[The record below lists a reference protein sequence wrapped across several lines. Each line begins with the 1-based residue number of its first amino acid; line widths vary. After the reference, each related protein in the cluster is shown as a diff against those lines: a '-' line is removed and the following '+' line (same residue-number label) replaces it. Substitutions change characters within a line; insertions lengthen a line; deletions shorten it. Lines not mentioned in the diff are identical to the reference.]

1 MSQVSTQAADSVSIA
16 ELLEQLT
23 QFDGPPDQFL
33 LHLLSVQCQIVSA
46 ESGAML
52 RLDAE
57 GRGEVLSVWPEIA
70 KGGTAPV
77 WLAQAA
83 ESAQRVAREAINL
96 TVPLRRSDEMYQERP
111 SHYLVLLPLLGG
123 QGVRGVAAFHLGE
136 SDRTKVHHATQ
147 QLELTVSMLS
157 LYEMRLSLQQRG
169 TDLSRLRQSM
179 EVLAAINQTK
189 RFKAMAMAF
198 CNQIAA
204 HWQADRVSLG
214 ILEGRYVKVRGTSH
228 TEKFTRKM
236 KLVLD
241 IESAMEECFDQDV
254 EVLHPPAAQATYV
267 SRAAGELA
275 GKHGPNNVVSLPLRQ
290 EQKVIGVL
298 TVERTAD
305 KPFDLEQIESLRLV
319 CELCTAR
326 VSDLHEHDKWV
337 GAKAAGGCRKALTT
351 VVGPEHTWLKVL
363 LVAIFAAAVFFTFA
377 RGNDYAEGSF
387 LVEAE
392 QRRIIPAMF
401 AGFLEDVKVQPND
414 PVEKGDTLAV
424 LDTSE
429 LREQLR
435 KARADLAG
443 LKTQWR
449 AFWRPSNRAEKMMA
463 EARIRAV
470 KAEVQLLDQKI
481 DQATIVSPIDGTV
494 TQGDWMRER
503 GRPFQVGDV
512 LFEVAPLGK
521 LRADILIP
529 ESRIG
534 DLFRLYDQDQDLFG
548 QLSPVSHA
556 GDYLP
561 VKVVRINPVAEVVNQ
576 RNVFRVRVEFHKLTV
591 EQWEE
596 VLVYLKPGA
605 EGVGRIKVGRAHFA
619 WLWTRDLVNWVRM
632 KLWW

>member
-1 MSQVSTQAADSVSIA
+1 MSQHSVT
-16 ELLEQLT
+16 EMPEPTLPDLVDHLT
-23 QFDGPPDQFL
+23 RFDGPPDEFL
-33 LHLLSVQCQIVSA
+33 LRLLAVQCHIGSA
-46 ESGAML
+46 EGGAIV
-52 RLDAE
+52 RARAKSD
-57 GRGEVLSVWPEIA
+57 PELLA
-70 KGGTAPV
+70 VFPPSKDQETAPV
-77 WLAQAA
+77 WLAHSV
-83 ESAQRVAREAINL
+83 ENVPRAIQSTDT
-96 TVPLRRSDEMYQERP
+96 TVIPLRTADELYDQAPRTHLIMIPLRSGD
-111 SHYLVLLPLLGG
+111 
-123 QGVRGVAAFHLGE
+123 GVRGVAAFVIASGDPVMLE
-136 SDRTKVHHATQ
+136 QSRKS
-147 QLELTVSMLS
+147 LELTVSLLS
-157 LYEMRLSLQQRG
+157 LYEMRLTLQRRQL
-169 TDLSRLRQSM
+169 DLQRLREAV
-179 EVLAAINQTK
+179 EVLASTNDHK
-189 RFKAMAMAF
+189 RFRAAAMSL
-198 CNQIAA
+198 CNEVASV
-204 HWQADRVSLG
+204 WQADRVTLG
-214 ILEGRYVKVRGTSH
+214 FLKGRYVRAVAMSH